1 MPPPPPPSKSYN
13 IIIVDSDDEDSE
25 PEYQQRTQQRTSN
38 VPNNTYNN
46 NNSNGNGNSNSYR
59 YANASNVN
67 VNANVSSAAPKPV
80 VNNAAP
86 RPVESPVDD
95 NDNDNDVYASASDVD
110 SQDDCSAPDAD
121 TSLDGE
127 EENGV
132 TDSETQGS
140 PRSTIPSSNSAKNAK
155 RRKRKKK
162 KRKGSSGQS
171 SRRVNFGSVSVL
183 EFGRCLGTD
192 TVPSDGGW
200 PLGMTMS
207 TITDNGS
214 SDVELISTEE
224 ALSIDD
230 YETEKQARLH
240 ARLKGLELESVDG
253 GVETDPAEWLETRQ
267 RDYKYKSKN
276 KLFRMMTETE
286 RMVLLLADSSDVP
299 DGDGVGSTMA
309 TPLQEMMYTRARS
322 GSMDKKSQTR
332 SRSGSIEK
340 KPPQAQVSR
349 TRSASFAEQYNDTYT
364 QVEVHHVR
372 NELETLRN
380 SRSKEGNTGCTC
392 RKLDVYL
399 LPPGGGGKKAH
410 SRRMN
415 ERKVKEE
422 LRKRHLLPQES
433 KTREELEILLH
444 DTVEKE
450 PCCLDDC
457 ACVRDGIE
465 CQADTC
471 KCWYTSHQSEKGKKH
486 DDIPSIEKI
495 NSRCG
500 NRFGIYTVDPVK
512 IDDFRSSYICVEIKS

>member
-1 MPPPPPPSKSYN
+1 MPPPPPPSKSYL
-13 IIIVDSDDEDSE
+13 IRIVDSDDEDSE
-25 PEYQQRTQQRTSN
+25 AELSLIPQGTSE
-38 VPNNTYNN
+38 VPND
-46 NNSNGNGNSNSYR
+46 SDSYR
-59 YANASNVN
+59 YANSNSN
-67 VNANVSSAAPKPV
+67 NANINSTINNPAPTL
-80 VNNAAP
+80 A
-86 RPVESPVDD
+86 ESPVED
-95 NDNDNDVYASASDVD
+95 NDNYASASD
-110 SQDDCSAPDAD
+110 SQDDCSALD
-121 TSLDGE
+121 TSLDDD
-127 EENGV
+127 EENG
-132 TDSETQGS
+132 TTESHAS
-140 PRSTIPSSNSAKNAK
+140 PRSSIHPLQSSSASTSSTTGSLDCSAKSK

-162 KRKGSSGQS
+162 KRKGTSGQS
-171 SRRVNFGSVSVL
+171 SRRVHFKSVSVF

-192 TVPSDGGW
+192 VVPSDGGW
-200 PLGMTMS
+200 PLGMAMS
-207 TITDNGS
+207 TITDS
-214 SDVELISTEE
+214 ISDNKNVERVTEE
-224 ALSIDD
+224 SVDD
-230 YETEKQARLH
+230 YEAERQARLH
-240 ARLKGLELESVDG
+240 ARLKVLELD
-253 GVETDPAEWLETRQ
+253 GVESDPAEWLETRQ
-267 RDYKYKSKN
+267 WDYKYKSKN
-276 KLFRMMTETE
+276 PLFRMMTEKE
-286 RMVLLLADSSDVP
+286 RMALLLADSE
-299 DGDGVGSTMA
+299 GDVGSLA
-309 TPLQEMMYTRARS
+309 PLQDMMYTRVRS
-322 GSMDKKSQTR
+322 GSMDKKTHMR
-332 SRSGSIEK
+332 TRSGSIDK
-340 KPPQAQVSR
+340 KTPQVSR

-422 LRKRHLLPQES
+422 LRKRHLLPQEL

-471 KCWYTSHQSEKGKKH
+471 KCWFTSHQSEKGKKH

-500 NRFGIYTVDPVK
+500 NRFGMYTVDMVK
-512 IDDFRSSYICVEIKS
+512 IDDFRSSYICIEIKN

>member
-1 MPPPPPPSKSYN
+1 MPPPPPPSKSYL
-13 IIIVDSDDEDSE
+13 IRVVDSDDEDDE
-25 PEYQQRTQQRTSN
+25 AEAERQQRTSN
-38 VPNNTYNN
+38 VPNNTYAD
-46 NNSNGNGNSNSYR
+46 NNSNSKSYR
-59 YANASNVN
+59 YANTNANS
-67 VNANVSSAAPKPV
+67 VNANA
-80 VNNAAP
+80 NNTDP
-86 RPVESPVDD
+86 RLAESLVDD
-95 NDNDNDVYASASDVD
+95 NDNDNDVYASASD
-110 SQDDCSAPDAD
+110 DD
-121 TSLDGE
+121 G
-127 EENGV
+127 ENGV
-132 TDSETQGS
+132 TDSKTHES
-140 PRSTIPSSNSAKNAK
+140 PRSTIHESQSSSTGAKNSK

-162 KRKGSSGQS
+162 KRKGSAAQS
-171 SRRVNFGSVSVL
+171 TRKVNFGSVSVL

-207 TITDNGS
+207 TLKS
-214 SDVELISTEE
+214 SISGAERSVTEE
-224 ALSIDD
+224 SLSIDD

-240 ARLKGLELESVDG
+240 ARLKGLELDLN
-253 GVETDPAEWLETRQ
+253 GVESDPAEWLETRQ

-286 RMVLLLADSSDVP
+286 RMVLLLADGSEVP
-299 DGDGVGSTMA
+299 EGADVGSLT

-322 GSMDKKSQTR
+322 GSIDKKMHTR
-332 SRSGSIEK
+332 SRSGSIDK
-340 KPPQAQVSR
+340 KPPQVSR
-349 TRSASFAEQYNDTYT
+349 ARSASFAEQYNDTYT
-364 QVEVHHVR
+364 QVVVHHVR
-372 NELETLRN
+372 NELELLRN

-422 LRKRHLLPQES
+422 LRKRHLLPQEV

-465 CQADTC
+465 CQADAC
-471 KCWYTSHQSEKGKKH
+471 KCWYTTHQSEKGKKH

>member
-1 MPPPPPPSKSYN
+1 MPPPPPPSKSYS
-13 IIIVDSDDEDSE
+13 IRIVDSDDDDSDGE
-25 PEYQQRTQQRTSN
+25 AEAQHRIQQRTSN
-38 VPNNTYNN
+38 VPNNAYND
-46 NNSNGNGNSNSYR
+46 SNSYR
-59 YANASNVN
+59 YANANNVN
-67 VNANVSSAAPKPV
+67 VNAKVNTNNVN
-80 VNNAAP
+80 VNVNSAAP
-86 RPVESPVDD
+86 RPVELESPVAD
-95 NDNDNDVYASASDVD
+95 NDNDNDNYASASDVD
-110 SQDDCSAPDAD
+110 SQDDCSALDA
-121 TSLDGE
+121 E
-127 EENGV
+127 V
-132 TDSETQGS
+132 TDTDSNTHGS
-140 PRSTIPSSNSAKNAK
+140 PRSTIHESHPASTNTNSSAKNGK

-162 KRKGSSGQS
+162 KRKGKS

-192 TVPSDGGW
+192 VVPSDGGW

-207 TITDNGS
+207 TIQDSSTS
-214 SDVELISTEE
+214 SDVDRITEE
-224 ALSIDD
+224 SISIDD
-230 YETEKQARLH
+230 YETEKQVRLH
-240 ARLKGLELESVDG
+240 GRLKGLELADLD
-253 GVETDPAEWLETRQ
+253 GVESDPAEWLETRQ

-286 RMVLLLADSSDVP
+286 RMVLLLADSSEVP
-299 DGDGVGSTMA
+299 EGDVGSLA
-309 TPLQEMMYTRARS
+309 PLQEMMYTRDRS
-322 GSMDKKSQTR
+322 GSIDKKTQTR
-332 SRSGSIEK
+332 SRSGSFDK
-340 KPPQAQVSR
+340 KAPQVTRS
-349 TRSASFAEQYNDTYT
+349 RSASFAEQYNDTYT

-372 NELETLRN
+372 NELESLRN

-422 LRKRHLLPQES
+422 LRKRHLLPQEV

-471 KCWYTSHQSEKGKKH
+471 KCWYTTHQSEKGKKH

-500 NRFGIYTVDPVK
+500 NRFGIYTVDNVK
-512 IDDFRSSYICVEIKS
+512 IDDFRSSYICVEIKN